1 MRILCLSLSPTLL
14 SVCADQPFSVLV
26 ELSVT
31 LVGGAFNVSA
41 FVQMSIIMNFEWT
54 SNNDKVRLIV
64 RQFRIFV
71 DFVFQKITSLSAVFS
86 FLHLSV
92 VILNYTAVRERLD
105 NLYFRNNYFFLK
117 KYYYDVPLIQNGD
130 FSLYLG
136 GANIV
141 NEVYNLPWY
150 PWTYVFIGS
159 TTTILQIAFII
170 YKKIQSTKIDPK
182 NTKGR
187 FLN

>member
-1 MRILCLSLSPTLL
+1 MRILCLCLSPTLL

-71 DFVFQKITSLSAVFS
+71 DFVF
-86 FLHLSV
+86 
-92 VILNYTAVRERLD
+92 
-105 NLYFRNNYFFLK
+105 
-117 KYYYDVPLIQNGD
+117 
-130 FSLYLG
+130 
-136 GANIV
+136 
-141 NEVYNLPWY
+141 
-150 PWTYVFIGS
+150 
-159 TTTILQIAFII
+159 
-170 YKKIQSTKIDPK
+170 
-182 NTKGR
+182 
-187 FLN
+187 